1 MTKRIR
7 NRRFLFEQQLK
18 PDFWDWAVSDKK
30 LLENWEENKEKIFRL
45 IFDRIRELVEE
56 EELVEP
62 HIHGYID
69 FPKRIDLSKVALAL
83 GVEKER
89 VETPKSKG
97 GRGYT
102 RINALAYLIH
112 AKDKDK
118 YQYPASDVETFNTL
132 DYEAFINQNKEDFEK
147 YAATKKREKSDESLD
162 LVLSKVY
169 KGELTYFDIM
179 KDDNLYYLMA
189 NNRQK
194 FLEGFDIFGERE
206 SVLRLEALQNGEY
219 DLTVL
224 YIQGKPGIGK
234 STLARDIALEVQ
246 GALENAGLRGGTYSA
261 SAKNPFDNYSGEEIL
276 ILDDLREDSLAPAD
290 WLKLFDPI
298 NSARMSA
305 RYRNKLVVPRLVIMS
320 AYMSPKQF
328 FGQIQEE
335 DINQYLRR
343 VNYSSEIARKH
354 GMEERFYSVS
364 EVRENKENGHYQR
377 PDGSSVVLNFDYEDL
392 FCSQDKDDFIRK
404 LLEDCIYPRILPKK
418 VKDVTND

>member
-1 MTKRIR
+1 
-7 NRRFLFEQQLK
+7 
-18 PDFWDWAVSDKK
+18 
-30 LLENWEENKEKIFRL
+30 
-45 IFDRIRELVEE
+45 
-56 EELVEP
+56 
-62 HIHGYID
+62 
-69 FPKRIDLSKVALAL
+69 
-83 GVEKER
+83 
-89 VETPKSKG
+89 
-97 GRGYT
+97 
-102 RINALAYLIH
+102 
-112 AKDKDK
+112 
-118 YQYPASDVETFNTL
+118 
-132 DYEAFINQNKEDFEK
+132 
-147 YAATKKREKSDESLD
+147 
-162 LVLSKVY
+162 
-169 KGELTYFDIM
+169 M

-246 GALENAGLRGGTYSA
+246 GALENAGLRGGSYSA
-261 SAKNPFDNYSGEEIL
+261 SSKNPFDNYSGEEIL

-364 EVRENKENGHYQR
+364 EVRENRENGHYQR

-392 FCSQDKDDFIRK
+392 FSSQDKDDFIRK

-418 VKDVTND
+418 AKDVTND